1 MKLTKI
7 ERQIRKDLKSALEAK
22 GGELFTFAYEGLT
35 VLVVPAAGPASDF
48 AHVCIAQCDM
58 LTDEFN
64 RKRGEYIALER
75 WDCTQWLSVPYAY
88 RDNEEIANGVL
99 ELLVA

>member
-7 ERQIRKDLKSALEAK
+7 ERQIRKGLKSALEAK
-22 GGELFTFAYEGLT
+22 GGELFSFADEGLT
-35 VLVVPAAGPASDF
+35 VLVVPAAGGLSDF

-75 WDCTQWLSVPYAY
+75 WDCMQWLSVPYAY
-88 RDNEEIANGVL
+88 RDNEEIAEGVL
-99 ELLVA
+99 GLLVG